1 MYDTENEIF
10 YIQNNDTIRDIKK
23 MLLRAEWEKTSSKV
37 CESTKPM
44 LVCDL
49 GQHRMGI
56 DMAFDSHFGLIDY
69 RYVLESS
76 DYQIRRSYVDTVFQ
90 SGDSGSGLV
99 LKGRAHAG

>member
-1 MYDTENEIF
+1 
-10 YIQNNDTIRDIKK
+10 

-44 LVCDL
+44 PVCDL
-49 GQHRMGI
+49 GQHRARI
-56 DMAFDSHFGLIDY
+56 DMAFDSHFRLIDY

-90 SGDSGSGLV
+90 SGGLWFRLGFERTGTRW
-99 LKGRAHAG
+99 LKGQRLSVEQAQQ